1 MHIFMYIYMLTHLQF
16 NLCLYSLEGG
26 DYGPIQ
32 YGNAVKQPVLIIDC
46 VGAPKWFKTRDC
58 LDNLCVAMARN
69 INVELLSGKVYTLA
83 VRPEMTIGE
92 LKEEVKIFHPSED
105 EITRI
110 LSTVEFVLHGE
121 KLNDLQMTVSDSML
135 DSANLQV
142 IFYVKPATECVNAF
156 GHTVKEL
163 RDVRIP
169 STTTYIQP
177 HAFQHC
183 KYLLRLVIPESVT
196 WIAKFAFEDCSS
208 LTSLTIPESVTQ
220 IGPYAFSGCSSLKSL
235 NIPESVTQI
244 GGSAFR
250 DCTSLTS
257 LTIPESVTQIGDSA
271 FAGCS
276 SLTSLT
282 IPHSVRKIGKN
293 VVQGC
298 SSLRDSRNVSPDL
311 AVKASPS
318 KRRRR

>member
-1 MHIFMYIYMLTHLQF
+1 MFNTIFPGSFEIVGQTHTHGNVMEQQPDRTRTISKYQQHHDLRSKYIYIYIHIFIYIYMLTHLQWD
-16 NLCLYSLEGG
+16 LCLYSLEGG

-83 VRPEMTIGE
+83 VRPEMTIRE
-92 LKEEVKIFHPSED
+92 LKDEVKVFHPSED

-142 IFYVKPATECVNAF
+142 IFYVKPAIECVNAF

-183 KYLLRLVIPESVT
+183 KYLLRRGYPGVCDL
-196 WIAKFAFEDCSS
+196 DC
-208 LTSLTIPESVTQ
+208 
-220 IGPYAFSGCSSLKSL
+220 
-235 NIPESVTQI
+235 
-244 GGSAFR
+244 
-250 DCTSLTS
+250 
-257 LTIPESVTQIGDSA
+257 
-271 FAGCS
+271 
-276 SLTSLT
+276 
-282 IPHSVRKIGKN
+282 KI
-293 VVQGC
+293 C
-298 SSLRDSRNVSPDL
+298 F
-311 AVKASPS
+311 
-318 KRRRR
+318 